1 MSAPPPRNG
10 SLKWRAIWPVQKR
23 PTADSG
29 VPKLGEPDCMSV
41 FERNE
46 PNTTGQPGRIVWTSA
61 IPASASATCCA
72 SVAGIET
79 GDIAPMSRNGV
90 ITVGWPARAYSNSAA
105 SIRSS

>member
-1 MSAPPPRNG
+1 M
-10 SLKWRAIWPVQKR
+10 RAICPVQSR

-46 PNTTGQPGRIVWTSA
+46 PKTTGQPGRISCVSA
-61 IPASASATCCA
+61 IPASASAICWA
-72 SVAGIET
+72 SVAATAT

-90 ITVGWPARAYSNSAA
+90 ITSAWFARAYSSSAE
-105 SIRSS
+105 SMRSS